1 MPAPDPTPVAEVI
14 DEQAARRSIRVTEI
28 AISAFLL
35 VCLLAGLAAALIFQQ
50 ADHRPGGENDGIPAW
65 AIVLLVAAVGIPLAA
80 SAWWM
85 HRQYRR
91 PAYRR
96 VMQYG
101 WKRRRRVTKALLRG
115 RPMSAEDMPVAAAMV
130 ELQRSQGRWLV
141 ILLCVLPLNSLYQG
155 VIQHGPLR
163 WFQFGVAAFMVVL
176 LPFVLHQRRR
186 IIRNYERLL
195 KDGKQ

>member
-1 MPAPDPTPVAEVI
+1 
-14 DEQAARRSIRVTEI
+14 
-28 AISAFLL
+28 
-35 VCLLAGLAAALIFQQ
+35 
-50 ADHRPGGENDGIPAW
+50 
-65 AIVLLVAAVGIPLAA
+65 
-80 SAWWM
+80 
-85 HRQYRR
+85 
-91 PAYRR
+91 
-96 VMQYG
+96 MQYG